1 MLTNSNQPSQAV
13 NPIDSVLNKISDGS
27 EKLSVED
34 IKSYLRAVMRCL
46 NSSGVEFHYDF
57 DFADFEEDGLPD
69 VTDLLGDLNN
79 NQQIDL
85 SWVLFSEPVNCYL
98 HLYLQRG
105 KNASV
110 ALEFSPIMLEDAVY
124 ELIPDKH
131 STEQALE
138 GLEEQISRIKAF
150 HAIGIEKGYSLSD
163 TSVMADKKVGYVASA
178 SQPATSSV
186 IGETIA
192 LYKAFCERITA
203 MESSGIIAEQEMGL
217 SELSFKRVESSEG

>member
-1 MLTNSNQPSQAV
+1 MLTNSNQPPQAI
-13 NPIDSVLNKISDGS
+13 NPIDSVLKKISDGS
-27 EKLSVED
+27 EKLSVD
-34 IKSYLRAVMRCL
+34 DVKSYLEAVVGSL
-46 NSSGVEFHYDF
+46 QSSGVEFDYDF
-57 DFADFEEDGLPD
+57 DIPQFMPGGMHD
-69 VTDLLGDLNN
+69 VCDLAESLNSN
-79 NQQIDL
+79 EKIDL
-85 SWVLFSEPVNCYL
+85 SWVLFSELVACCYL
-98 HLYLQRG
+98 HLCLQRG

-110 ALEFSPIMLEDAVY
+110 ALEFAPIMLEDTVF
-124 ELIPDKH
+124 ELIPEKH

-163 TSVMADKKVGYVASA
+163 TSVIADKKVGYVASA
-178 SQPATSSV
+178 SQPATASV

-203 MESSGIIAEQEMGL
+203 MESSGKITEL